1 MDELEDFI
9 CPILQEVMIDP
20 VITTD
25 GIALKKK
32 QYRSGL
38 GKGKILTL

>member
-1 MDELEDFI
+1 MDEPEDFI

-25 GIALKKK
+25 GHSFERKAI
-32 QYRSGL
+32 
-38 GKGKILTL
+38 